1 MDTDREATDAGPDAA
16 TSRFQRL
23 RERVERTADDLLARA
38 ESARRRVPVIDLGFT
53 LAGRVRLVQL
63 SLVSGY
69 LAMRFF
75 ILLFP
80 LAYVV
85 VAGFGLTTSHDD
97 VADTGEDLGLSAAVA
112 DSIADAAASS
122 DRGHWIALIVG
133 LMATAWAGRG
143 TLYALRIAHAQAWRV
158 DVPKTSYASPG
169 GLPVAAC
176 LLAVSVFGAWITS
189 LREEGFSILLLFVFQ
204 GVVVAAL
211 WLGVAWLMPRAEG
224 TGWMDVLPGALLVG
238 LGAPAV
244 NLAVAVYFGPRVA
257 RTQATYGAV
266 GVGLVILAYL
276 LVIAWLISLSAELNS
291 GLHAWRAAR
300 RQPSPA
306 S

>member
-1 MDTDREATDAGPDAA
+1 MDTDREATDAAPDAA
-16 TSRFQRL
+16 TSRFKRL

-97 VADTGEDLGLSAAVA
+97 VADTGEDIGLSSAVA

-143 TLYALRIAHAQAWRV
+143 TFYALRIAHAEAWRV
-158 DVPKTSYASPG
+158 QVPKTSYASPS

-176 LLAVSVFGAWITS
+176 LLAVSVFGSWITS
-189 LREEGFSILLLFVFQ
+189 LREDGFSVLLLFVFQ
-204 GVVVAAL
+204 GVVVGAL

-224 TGWMDVLPGALLVG
+224 TGWSYLVPGAVLVA
-238 LGAPAV
+238 LGAPAL
-244 NLAVAVYFGPRVA
+244 NLAVTVYFGPRIA
-257 RTQATYGAV
+257 RTEATYGAV
-266 GVGLVILAYL
+266 GIGVVILAYL
-276 LVIAWLISLSAELNS
+276 IVISWLISLSAELNS
-291 GLHAWRAAR
+291 GVYAWRAAR
-300 RQPSPA
+300 RQQPSA
-306 S
+306 T